1 MKKLLFIALL
11 TSLFASLNAQTDSV
25 KQAIDNNIHRRYVNT
40 DTITPERLNAVLTIL
55 NNKATTINNK
65 VVALVGT
72 YDSSTVYLYSGAS
85 GVTPA
90 LAPPSISH
98 IAVNSAGEWYMFK
111 SGSWQYQFTVIT
123 NNAQTWSGDKTLNG
137 KFTANGVSSNGSS
150 NTAALTTNGVVS
162 QKDTVVN
169 SDFTLTGAYGVVGVN
184 CSDGVKSITL
194 PYTFNTV
201 DWVYTIRKQDNSS
214 NSLLIKTATGLVI
227 LTILNK
233 YSVIFKNISG
243 TWSRIF

>member
-11 TSLFASLNAQTDSV
+11 ASLFASLNAQTDSV

-98 IAVNSAGEWYMFK
+98 VAVNSAGEWYMFK

-123 NNAQTWSGDKTLNG
+123 NNAQNLNGDKNFTG
-137 KFTANGVSSNGSS
+137 KISANGLTSNGS
-150 NTAALTTNGVVS
+150 NGNAAATINGVLC
-162 QKDTVVN
+162 QRDTTIS
-169 SDFTLTGAYGVVGVN
+169 SDYTLSGAYGNIYVN
-184 CSDGVKSITL
+184 CSSGDVTITAPYLLGTKGWEYHISKIDGTTNKIYLRDQANYLITKVFANLSIIL
-194 PYTFNTV
+194 KNFNST
-201 DWVYTIRKQDNSS
+201 W
-214 NSLLIKTATGLVI
+214 
-227 LTILNK
+227 LTE
-233 YSVIFKNISG
+233 
-243 TWSRIF
+243 